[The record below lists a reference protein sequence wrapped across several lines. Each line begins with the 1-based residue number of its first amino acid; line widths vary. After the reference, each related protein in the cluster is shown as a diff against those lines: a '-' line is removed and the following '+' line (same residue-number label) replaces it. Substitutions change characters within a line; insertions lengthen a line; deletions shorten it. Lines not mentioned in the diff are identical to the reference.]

1 MDGLSRLFS
10 AKRAPV
16 GWHCALH
23 TRWETDA
30 FMRCVRWDQ
39 PGPARLFEAEVEVA
53 DATPAL
59 SLLPLTKRHT
69 TLANLARCVVCPP
82 SSMLQYK

>member
-59 SLLPLTKRHT
+59 SLLPLTRDTRHS
-69 TLANLARCVVCPP
+69 LI
-82 SSMLQYK
+82 